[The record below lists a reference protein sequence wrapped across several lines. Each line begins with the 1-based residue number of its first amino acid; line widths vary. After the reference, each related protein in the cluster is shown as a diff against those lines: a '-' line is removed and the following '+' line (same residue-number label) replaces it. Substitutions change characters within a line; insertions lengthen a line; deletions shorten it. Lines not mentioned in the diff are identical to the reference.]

1 MEMQVEKWEEVGQMF
16 FGHYFHNLDTKGRM
30 VVPSKFRNEAGA
42 VVYIMK
48 GFEGAMEVYK
58 QETFDQELER
68 LNSLTYTN
76 KLARDFKRARL
87 SSVIEIEIDD
97 HGRMA
102 IPSKTLIDY
111 KIGKEVVIV
120 GVQDHFEIWDAKAW
134 QTYIDN
140 QAHSLEDMAEAL
152 SKETH

>member
-1 MEMQVEKWEEVGQMF
+1 MF
-16 FGHYFHNLDTKGRM
+16 FGHYFHSLDTKGRM

-48 GFEGAMEVYK
+48 GFEGAVEVYK
-58 QETFDQELER
+58 QETFDEEVARLSALTFTSKLER
-68 LNSLTYTN
+68 DY
-76 KLARDFKRARL
+76 KRARL

-102 IPSKTLIDY
+102 LPTKMLADY
-111 KIGKEVVIV
+111 KIGKDVVIV

-134 QTYIDN
+134 QAYLDG
-140 QAHSLEDMAEAL
+140 QEQSLEAMAESL
-152 SKETH
+152 SKDAR